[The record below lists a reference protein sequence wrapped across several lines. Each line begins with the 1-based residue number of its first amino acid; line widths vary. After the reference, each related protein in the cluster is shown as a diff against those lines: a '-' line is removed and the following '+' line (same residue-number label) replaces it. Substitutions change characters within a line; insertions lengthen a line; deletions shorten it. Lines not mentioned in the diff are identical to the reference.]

1 MKAELKSLEEKI
13 FKLVTM
19 YQEIY
24 QENSKLRKELE
35 DSQAQNHKLSEKITS
50 ATHRLEKLLS
60 NISDHES

>member
-1 MKAELKSLEEKI
+1 
-13 FKLVTM
+13 M
-19 YQEIY
+19 YQKIY

-35 DSQAQNHKLSEKITS
+35 DSQAQNHKLNEKIIS